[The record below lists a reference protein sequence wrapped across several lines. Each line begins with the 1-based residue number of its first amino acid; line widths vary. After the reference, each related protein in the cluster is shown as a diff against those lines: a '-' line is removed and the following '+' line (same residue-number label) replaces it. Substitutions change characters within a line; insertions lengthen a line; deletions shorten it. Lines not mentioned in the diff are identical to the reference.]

1 MGQAGAAQT
10 AAPTLLYVSPTGANS
25 GTCPQTSPCATVS
38 YALTQAA
45 SGATIKV
52 SGTINDH
59 LSISSPITITN
70 WAGGPAG
77 SPGVLDGTGS
87 GIVVNVFSSGV
98 TLNQLTIENGT
109 LGINNNATGTLTL
122 TNSTVS
128 GNATGAEPYAGI
140 ANVGTMTIV
149 DSTVTNN
156 SGDNTYG
163 SGIYNTACCSGD
175 TGAITVIASTVSGNA
190 GGGIYSSATA
200 RLAATIVAENT
211 GSNCLGSNSASLVS
225 AGYDLTN
232 DTTGT
237 ACGFTT
243 ALDLV
248 NKNPALG
255 ALASNGGPTKTM
267 LPATSSP
274 AADVIPN
281 PTTLDGFE
289 VCPGTDQR
297 GVTRPGT
304 GETRCTI
311 GAAEVSGPK
320 ATTSKV
326 TAIPATVTSGTRVAF
341 LIVVKPTSGTGTPT
355 GTVTFTIGSTKLC
368 SAVLSGGD
376 AACGATN
383 APVGTDTVTGT
394 YAGGGG
400 YAASSGTTTLTVN

>member
-1 MGQAGAAQT
+1 MPASITATAAGGYRGPRSSRARFREILAAAYSALGAAPPPT
-10 AAPTLLYVSPTGANS
+10 WPRRSWPTTPAA
-25 GTCPQTSPCATVS
+25 
-38 YALTQAA
+38 
-45 SGATIKV
+45 
-52 SGTINDH
+52 
-59 LSISSPITITN
+59 
-70 WAGGPAG
+70 
-77 SPGVLDGTGS
+77 
-87 GIVVNVFSSGV
+87 
-98 TLNQLTIENGT
+98 
-109 LGINNNATGTLTL
+109 
-122 TNSTVS
+122 
-128 GNATGAEPYAGI
+128 I
-140 ANVGTMTIV
+140 AP
-149 DSTVTNN
+149 
-156 SGDNTYG
+156 
-163 SGIYNTACCSGD
+163 
-175 TGAITVIASTVSGNA
+175 
-190 GGGIYSSATA
+190 
-200 RLAATIVAENT
+200 
-211 GSNCLGSNSASLVS
+211 GSNSASLVS
-225 AGYDLTN
+225 AGYNLTN

-297 GVTRPGT
+297 GATRPGN
-304 GETRCTI
+304 GESRCTI
-311 GAAEVSGPK
+311 GAVEVSGPK
-320 ATTSKV
+320 ATTSQV
-326 TAIPATVTSGTRVAF
+326 TAIPATVTAGTRVAF

-355 GTVTFTIGSTKLC
+355 GSVTFTIGSTKLC

-394 YAGGGG
+394 YSGGGG